1 VGTMQ
6 KKEKINLTDAIVRK
20 LRPEDGEWRSDIT
33 PGLLIRIRS
42 MDSKVWYFRYRP
54 KGKEPQK
61 FVFGNFKILSVRG
74 ARNRVKK
81 TYSDLLDNIDPIE
94 SRKQWEVL
102 NKLEDAN
109 IIKLKRNGKGRLPEV
124 KIVLAKKKLN

>member
-1 VGTMQ
+1 MQ

-102 NKLEDAN
+102 NKLEDEN

>member
-1 VGTMQ
+1 MQ

-54 KGKEPQK
+54 KG
-61 FVFGNFKILSVRG
+61 
-74 ARNRVKK
+74 
-81 TYSDLLDNIDPIE
+81 
-94 SRKQWEVL
+94 
-102 NKLEDAN
+102 
-109 IIKLKRNGKGRLPEV
+109 RLPEV

>member
-1 VGTMQ
+1 
-6 KKEKINLTDAIVRK
+6 
-20 LRPEDGEWRSDIT
+20 
-33 PGLLIRIRS
+33 

>member
-1 VGTMQ
+1 MQ

-81 TYSDLLDNIDPIE
+81 TYSSITFQP
-94 SRKQWEVL
+94 VL
-102 NKLEDAN
+102 S
-109 IIKLKRNGKGRLPEV
+109 V
-124 KIVLAKKKLN
+124 CH